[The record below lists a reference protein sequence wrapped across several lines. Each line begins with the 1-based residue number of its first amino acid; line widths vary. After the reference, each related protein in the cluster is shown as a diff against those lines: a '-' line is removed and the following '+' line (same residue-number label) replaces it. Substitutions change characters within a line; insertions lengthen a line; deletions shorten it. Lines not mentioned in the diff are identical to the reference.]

1 MTILSGVLWFVAGIM
16 FNKAFSSVIEFG
28 ILGRAVEKVT
38 NDLLL
43 VLVLAEQDIQFV
55 LESKRLILKE
65 KGMSENDIEHY
76 IMIHERSFRMWR
88 EKVIVTLVN
97 NYPEAYKE
105 KYLPF
110 TNWNGA
116 VKHINEMFK
125 TQKEELANK
134 Q

>member
-1 MTILSGVLWFVAGIM
+1 MTILSGFLWFLAGVM
-16 FNKAFSSVIEFG
+16 FNKAFSSIIEFG

-65 KGMSENDIEHY
+65 KGMSDNDIEHY
-76 IMIHERSFRMWR
+76 VMIHERSFRMWR

-110 TNWNGA
+110 SNWNGA

-125 TQKEELANK
+125 TQKEELAK
-134 Q
+134 K